1 MRNHAL
7 ATVVAASSLI
17 VTMSATGASADI
29 GIMNDKSIQY
39 GNARASYTDATDNL
53 CARTLYT
60 SSTHY
65 AVAYIKRA
73 DGSTFAS
80 VTDTGASTSPTCTGN
95 LSIPEDAS
103 FYLQVADC
111 IPVANPHCS
120 YSAKYQFYS

>member
-1 MRNHAL
+1 MRVLAFGAAL
-7 ATVVAASSLI
+7 AASGLI
-17 VTMSATGASADI
+17 VTMGGTAAHADI
-29 GIMNDKSIQY
+29 GILNDKSIQH

-80 VTDTGASTSPTCTGN
+80 VRDTGATSSATCTGN

-103 FYLQVADC
+103 YYLQVADC
-111 IPVANPHCS
+111 IPVSNPTCT

>member
-1 MRNHAL
+1 MRTLAL
-7 ATVVAASSLI
+7 GAAVAASGLI
-17 VTMSATGASADI
+17 VTMSGASASADI
-29 GIMNDKSIQY
+29 GIRNDKSIQH

-73 DGSTFAS
+73 DGSTLAS
-80 VTDTGASTSPTCTGN
+80 VKDTGATTSPTCTGN

-103 FYLQVADC
+103 YYLQVADC
-111 IPVANPHCS
+111 IPVANPNCT